1 MRVEANPRL
10 RSFPPLVGPAPCV
23 LILGSMPGVASLQA
37 NQYYAHPRNRFW
49 PLMAALLNEPL
60 PADYPARCALLRRHG
75 IALWDVLAECER
87 PGSLDS
93 AIRKNSQRP
102 NAIGDLLDNHPDIR
116 TLITNG
122 GHAARTLTRYVPDL
136 PCTLAIHNLPSTSP
150 ANARWTCDQLAEC
163 WGAALRPAVFSRP
176 RPAP

>member
-1 MRVEANPRL
+1 MRIEANTRL
-10 RSFPPLVGPAPCV
+10 RSFPPLVGPAPRV

-60 PADYPARCALLRRHG
+60 PADYPARCALLMHHG

-93 AIRKNSQRP
+93 AIRTDSQRP
-102 NAIGDLLDNHPDIR
+102 NAITALLVDHPGIR
-116 TLITNG
+116 TVITNG

-136 PCTLAIHNLPSTSP
+136 PSHVTVHSCPSTSP
-150 ANARWTCDQLAEC
+150 ANARWTREQLAEC
-163 WGAALRPAVFSRP
+163 WGEVLRPAVSSHLH
-176 RPAP
+176 PAP